1 MAKVKRN
8 PAMGPMSGK
17 IKDFHYADY
26 GDKQVVRGGYE
37 RKPTTQW
44 TEPQVKSQ
52 GKFGKATAY
61 AKEVLADPGR
71 KAQYREASKAKH
83 RSEWNLAIADAR
95 RPPSIIDVDVSSYCG
110 RPGEPI
116 VIAAVDDTKVAGV
129 SLVIQT
135 AAGALIEQGPAGLD
149 VQKGK
154 WIYMTQTA
162 VPASELAVAIEVTAV
177 DLPGNRV
184 QKQVDRIIRHV

>member
-8 PAMGPMSGK
+8 PAMGPMTGK
-17 IKDFHYADY
+17 IKNLHYANY

-37 RKPTTQW
+37 RKPTTEW
-44 TEPQVKSQ
+44 TEPQVQSQ
-52 GKFGKATAY
+52 GKFGKATLY
-61 AKEVLADPGR
+61 AKGVLADPAR

-95 RPPSIIDVDVSSYCG
+95 KPPAIVNVDVSCYRG

-116 VIAAVDDTKVAGV
+116 MIEAVDDTRVAGV

-135 AAGALIEQGPAGLD
+135 AAGLLIEQGPAAFD
-149 VQKGK
+149 SQNGK
-154 WIYMTQTA
+154 WLYVAQAA
-162 VPASELAVAIEVTAV
+162 VPASEIAVAIEVTAV

-184 QKQVDRIIRHV
+184 QKQIDRIIRHG